1 MKKFFSTHLSRFF
14 FFLLTLVLVCANTV
28 PSSANENG
36 AAWSEDSRAYSD
48 GWPWPSLPNW
58 WNRSDP
64 WFTQQKITNLRL
76 GFWLACRPDW
86 SMNDCIDSIKVYDS
100 QGKNLGSITYVP
112 NPRFNPFE
120 NKQRWYQAKENGD
133 GALIDNNSLWVDGAT
148 TPGSY
153 EGHWLLPEGVSTASG
168 NRKLVVNVQRMLGSV
183 QVLIQSQIES
193 DKEESLPAG
202 LTFEMVLKSKELGKR
217 ARWVHSN
224 GKDPQVLFPTSDTVM
239 IRGITAKLP
248 WPPIDA
254 NVCKAGNDVKAVRDA
269 VFMGVNIFLYSPNA
283 GGNDAPSEVI
293 IGTNGWWCFGGL
305 YWDSSNRN
313 LTVNVGAAHFYS
325 DGTVV
330 DGWLE
335 IKIRASRV
343 REWWGIAPEE
353 ATGYAR
359 VEVVYE
365 DGVRKTASVTAKYIK
380 EYDWIDLRAYGF
392 TYSNPAVRITMEKPE
407 VKTENPVITP
417 PAPEKTES
425 PITTQPAPAKTENP
439 VITPPAQPE
448 KSNSVSATPAQ
459 PKRTTITCVKG
470 KTVRKVTA
478 IKPKCPAGF
487 TLKR

>member
-1 MKKFFSTHLSRFF
+1 MKRFLSTHLSHFF
-14 FFLLTLVLVCANTV
+14 YFFLALTLALSGAI
-28 PSSANENG
+28 PSHANEKG
-36 AAWSEDSRAYSD
+36 AAWNEDTRAYSD

-64 WFTQQKITNLRL
+64 WIEQQKLTNLRL

-86 SMNDCIDSIKVYDS
+86 SMNDCIDSIKVYNA
-100 QGKNLGSITYVP
+100 QGTNLGSVTYVP

-133 GALIDNNSLWVDGAT
+133 GALIDNSSVWVDGANF
-148 TPGSY
+148 PGSF

-168 NRKLVVNVQRMLGSV
+168 NRKLVVNVQRMLGSL

-193 DKEESLPAG
+193 DKEESLPEG

-224 GKDPQVLFPTSDTVM
+224 GKDPQVLFPTSETVM

-269 VFMGVNIFLYSPNA
+269 VFMGVNIFLTSPNA
-283 GGNDAPSEVI
+283 GGNDAASEVI

-305 YWDSSNRN
+305 NWDSTNRN
-313 LTVNVGAAHFYS
+313 LEAKVGAAHFYS

-335 IKIRASRV
+335 IKIKASRV

-365 DGVRKTASVTAKYIK
+365 DGVRKTASVTAKYIR

-392 TYSNPAVRITMEKPE
+392 TYSSPAVRITLEKPE
-407 VKTENPVITP
+407 VKPSNPVSTP
-417 PAPEKTES
+417 S
-425 PITTQPAPAKTENP
+425 TQPEATTP
-439 VITPPAQPE
+439 VSTSP
-448 KSNSVSATPAQ
+448 TPAQ
-459 PKRTTITCVKG
+459 TSNPVAAPTAQAKPSVQPKKTTITCVKG
-470 KTVRKVTA
+470 KTVRKVTGA
-478 IKPKCPAGF
+478 KPKCPAGF